1 MSGHAEQVQIMQ
13 PGSGSLGEIGVQRWK
28 PRQAILRCGFGT
40 HHRRRSLV

>member
-1 MSGHAEQVQIMQ
+1 
-13 PGSGSLGEIGVQRWK
+13 VQRWK